1 MPKRELASAYPS
13 ALFRF
18 AIALKEAR
26 QLTWSGVASQL
37 HIPNPKSFATLARR
51 FKKGEYSTDQGD
63 RMYDDFFVIMAMFRE
78 GKTLQEM
85 CTRTDRDMTGLHRAL
100 AKWGLTRARRL
111 AIMRGELETPPVSI
125 LWSGRRN

>member
-26 QLTWSGVASQL
+26 QLTWSRVASEL

-51 FKKGEYSTDQGD
+51 FKSGAYSTEQGD
-63 RMYDDFFVIMAMFRE
+63 RMYEDFFVIMEMVRE
-78 GKTLQEM
+78 GRTLQEM
-85 CTRTDRDMTGLHRAL
+85 CTRTGRDMTGLHRAL
-100 AKWGLTRARRL
+100 SKWGLTKANRSLIA
-111 AIMRGELETPPVSI
+111 RGERETPPVSI